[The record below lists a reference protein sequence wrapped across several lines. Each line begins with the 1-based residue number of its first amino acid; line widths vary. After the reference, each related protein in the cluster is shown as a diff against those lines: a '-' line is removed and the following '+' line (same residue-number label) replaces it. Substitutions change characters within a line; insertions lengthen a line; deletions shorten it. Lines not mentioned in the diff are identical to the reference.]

1 MTYKRFKRGVKRRV
15 INQAVNVR
23 NFFLDLLRGKQK
35 KYISEFGPLAEVQK
49 RGELRTDICDHL
61 PTLFA
66 QVLASRPK
74 LIVELGVRGGE
85 STFVF
90 ERAAQIT
97 NSSLLSVDM
106 NDCRDVS
113 NWSRWNFVQ
122 SDDIK
127 FAKEFPE
134 YAAGKGWEAQIDL
147 LFIDTSHEYNHTVA
161 EINAW
166 FPYLSSNATVIF
178 HDTNL
183 RELYKRRDGSWG
195 LGWDNERGV
204 IRAIEEYVGKKFQEN
219 KNFVE
224 VVNGWVIQHEPVC
237 QGFTILKKYGN

>member
-1 MTYKRFKRGVKRRV
+1 MTYKKLYRGLKRRFF
-15 INQAVNVR
+15 NQLVNFH
-23 NFFLDLLRGKQK
+23 NFLLGIFYP
-35 KYISEFGPLAEVQK
+35 KYRKYVSKFGPLAEVQK
-49 RGELRTDICDHL
+49 RGLLRTDICDHL
-61 PTLFA
+61 PSLFA
-66 QVLASRPK
+66 ETLSAKPK

-90 ERAAQIT
+90 ERAAQIIDAK
-97 NSSLLSVDM
+97 LLSVDM
-106 NDCRDVS
+106 NDCKNVS
-113 NWSRWNFVQ
+113 AWKDWNFVQ

-134 YAAGKGWEAQIDL
+134 YAAQKGWSAEIDL

-166 FPYLSSNATVIF
+166 FPYLSKNASVIF

-183 RELYKRRDGSWG
+183 RELYKRRDSSWG

-204 IRAIEEYVGKKFQEN
+204 IRAVEEYFEKNFDES

-224 VVNGWVIQHEPVC
+224 VVNGWVIRHEPIC
-237 QGFTILKKYGN
+237 QGFTVLKKYGN